1 MRLKTFQAPS
11 MAAAMNLVRNELGED
26 AIIVSTNDSG
36 GSGVRITAA
45 VESPE
50 PELDIDTAPD
60 NDKPLEQICSALDR
74 HHTPQDIADRL
85 LNTATLLGTSDL
97 IPTFAGAL
105 DLLFDFNPLPK
116 AAPTRPIILFGPP
129 GVGKTSAV
137 AKLAARAVV
146 DHIPVTLI
154 TSDTLRAGAVQ
165 QLEAYGERLDLPVK
179 TAVEPSDLS
188 KAVSNVAPGQL
199 VLIDTTSANPYAPRD
214 MVRLNAFTDAVEAE
228 RLLVMSAGCD
238 ADDAR
243 EIAAAFREI
252 APQRLLM
259 TGLDLCRRLG
269 SMLAA
274 VDASHAAF
282 CDVSETP
289 EILEGLRTINPVAL
303 ARLFLERPQQNGANV
318 GSDIRAHKN
327 EHQATGWK

>member
-11 MAAAMNLVRNELGED
+11 MTAAMNLVRNELGED

-50 PELDIDTAPD
+50 PDLDINAASD
-60 NDKPLEQICSALDR
+60 NDKPLEQICNALDW
-74 HHTPQDIADRL
+74 HHTPQDVADRL

-105 DLLFDFNPLPK
+105 DLLFDFNALPK

-165 QLEAYGERLDLPVK
+165 QLEAYGERLNLPVK
-179 TAVEPSDLS
+179 TAVEPPDLS

-199 VLIDTTSANPYAPRD
+199 VLIDTTSVNPYASRD
-214 MVRLNAFTDAVEAE
+214 MVRLKAFVDTVEAE

-243 EIAAAFREI
+243 EIAAAFRQV

-259 TGLDLCRRLG
+259 TGLDLSRRLG

-303 ARLFLERPQQNGANV
+303 ARLFLERPQQNGAKV
-318 GSDIRAHKN
+318 GSDIRAHEN